1 MGKPG
6 AFLDIDRV
14 THELRPVEE
23 RSHDF
28 DPLYVEPMTTHV
40 APRRAAA

>member
-14 THELRPVEE
+14 THELRPV
-23 RSHDF
+23 
-28 DPLYVEPMTTHV
+28 
-40 APRRAAA
+40 RAALSSLKRVGAVQVRCDGLDVV